1 MPSKKPNRRCACGC
15 GRPGKY
21 LGRLEIAGESFHLGY
36 FATKAE
42 RSSAREAKRR
52 ELEDEAA
59 AARRPMAEAITVGEY
74 VDRYLARYER
84 ERKASSYAEA
94 RCQLTR
100 FKRDFAERSIGS
112 IERYEAIEWADGKP
126 GSLVKPV
133 VTMFNAAVDEELLD
147 RNPFR
152 GLYKQGKGRSDEH
165 PPTPEEWERLYES
178 CAVLGAYAPQMRALM
193 VVAAYTGMRP
203 GELMALE
210 WSDIDFEAKRIYVQR
225 RLYQGVI
232 DRPKNGKPK
241 TIALPPPASE
251 ALHGLPSLDQPPVDG
266 AELVFR
272 SKAGKRLSQPTLTAY
287 WDKVRARAALEHD
300 FYLSSKHYGVALLYK
315 LGVSKRGIAA
325 QMGWSEAKVDDL
337 LRIYG
342 HADLVALEEIDA
354 LYADERSGLRAG
366 GTVSR

>member
-1 MPSKKPNRRCACGC
+1 MTRKPNRKCSCGC
-15 GRPGKY
+15 GRPGRY
-21 LGRLEIAGESFHLGY
+21 LGRLELNGQAHYLGT
-36 FATKAE
+36 FATKQE
-42 RSSAREAKRR
+42 RQSAREAKRR
-52 ELEDEAA
+52 QLEETAQPPSG
-59 AARRPMAEAITVGEY
+59 RSVTVGEY
-74 VDRYLARYER
+74 LARYLARYER
-84 ERKASSYAEA
+84 EHKTSSYSEA
-94 RCQLTR
+94 CCQLMR
-100 FKRDFAERSIGS
+100 FKRDFAERPIGS
-112 IERYEAIEWADGKP
+112 IERYEAIKWADGRP

-133 VTMFNAAVDEELLD
+133 VTMFNAAVDEELIE

-152 GLYKQGKGRSDEH
+152 GLYKQGRGRSDEH
-165 PPTPEEWERLYES
+165 PPTPEEWGRLYES

-210 WSDIDFEAKRIYVQR
+210 WPDIDFEAKRIYVQR

-232 DRPKNGKPK
+232 DGLKNGKPK

-251 ALHGLPSLDQPPVDG
+251 ALVRLPSLDQPPVGG

-287 WDKVRARAALEHD
+287 WAQARARAGLEHD
-300 FYLSSKHYGVALLYK
+300 FYLASKHYGVHLLYK